1 MRLSYNE
8 KTNILKC
15 FPHLELSYEKKL
27 HKKVQT
33 DIYLTIPKGKKFFAW
48 FKNYNNKNL
57 CFLLEIDRRYNSIEN
72 ININICSFDKIL
84 CSGKGTILYGTI
96 FYINKKKLFNIE
108 NIYYSRG
115 YSLIY
120 NNQSQ
125 KLKEINNIMQN
136 HIKQVFCTKNTVV
149 FGTPIIDTNYYNLK
163 AKIKK
168 LPYSIYCIQYRLLY
182 KNKPFM
188 NEFIKIKK
196 DIQKIFLVKP
206 TIIDDIYDLY
216 FKNDDKI
223 EKYDIACIPDYKT
236 SVMMN
241 SLFRNI
247 KENRNLDLLE
257 ESDDEEEFENIN
269 IDKFVY
275 LDKTFKMK
283 CVYIENHNSWK
294 PIEISNDEISPKRE
308 IIYYKKNNR

>member
-8 KTNILKC
+8 KANILKY
-15 FPHLELSYEKKL
+15 FPHLELSYEKRL
-27 HKKVQT
+27 HKKVQA

-48 FKNYNNKNL
+48 FKNYKNKNM
-57 CFLLEIDRRYNSIEN
+57 CFLLEIDKKRNSILN
-72 ININICSFDKIL
+72 INVNTCSFDSIL
-84 CSGKGTILYGTI
+84 CSGKGTIFYGTI
-96 FYINKKKLFNIE
+96 FYVNKKKLFNIE
-108 NIYYSRG
+108 NIFYSKG
-115 YSLIY
+115 HSLKY
-120 NNQSQ
+120 LNQHQ
-125 KLKEINNIMQN
+125 KFNEINNIMKN
-136 HIKQVFCTKNTVV
+136 NIKQVFCTKNSIV
-149 FGTPIIDTNYYNLK
+149 FGTPIIDTNCHNLK
-163 AKIKK
+163 LKIKK

-182 KNKPFM
+182 KNKPFI
-188 NEFIKIKK
+188 NEIVKIQK

-206 TIIDDIYDLY
+206 TIIDDIYNLY
-216 FKNDDKI
+216 FKNDDKL

-269 IDKFVY
+269 IDKYVY

-283 CVYIENHNSWK
+283 CVYIEQHNSWK
-294 PIEISNDEISPKRE
+294 PVEISNQEVSPKRE